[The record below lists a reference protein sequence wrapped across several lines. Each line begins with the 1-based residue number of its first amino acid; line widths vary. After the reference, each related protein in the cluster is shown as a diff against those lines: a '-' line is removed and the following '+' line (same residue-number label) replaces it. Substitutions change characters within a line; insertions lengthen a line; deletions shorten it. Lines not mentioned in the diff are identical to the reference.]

1 MQAAITISKC
11 IPLVLIGLLLAVD
24 LQIAIAIIDKDA
36 DFTNGQS
43 LAFLYPNDLTVMIDR
58 LHAVT
63 RNPHA
68 KIGTLRNRLLR
79 ETNHLK
85 VPFLEELT
93 STSRYRKLAH
103 RHIYVLENAD
113 HLRLRLISS

>member
-24 LQIAIAIIDKDA
+24 LQIAITIIDKDA
-36 DFTNGQS
+36 DFTNGQF

-58 LHAVT
+58 LHAIAG
-63 RNPHA
+63 NPHA
-68 KIGTLRNRLLR
+68 KIGTFWNRLLR

-93 STSRYRKLAH
+93 STSRYRKIAH